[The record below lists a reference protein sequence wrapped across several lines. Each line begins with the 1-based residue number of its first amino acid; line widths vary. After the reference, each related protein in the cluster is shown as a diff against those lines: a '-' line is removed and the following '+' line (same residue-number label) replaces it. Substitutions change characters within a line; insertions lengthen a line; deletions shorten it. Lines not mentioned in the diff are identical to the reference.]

1 MQVEKRCEK
10 IMNPAFCNNNNDK
23 KKINVNRSKENIKL
37 WL

>member
-10 IMNPAFCNNNNDK
+10 IMHPAFCNNKSD
-23 KKINVNRSKENIKL
+23 KKINVNRTKENIKV

>member
-10 IMNPAFCNNNNDK
+10 IMHPAFCNNNND